1 MKNCYGNLEF
11 ILKSNSIKEDAQIS
25 WVLHEDQWAHLKKT
39 ATIGVLRKIK
49 LQTIEEAFKAFLI
62 EVYAKA

>member
-1 MKNCYGNLEF
+1 MQFL
-11 ILKSNSIKEDAQIS
+11 LKSNSVKEDSEIT
-25 WVLHEDQWAHLKKT
+25 WELHEDKWNNLKKT